1 MKFDGYTRISWRTAK
16 ALNIKG
22 NDLLI
27 YCLIESL
34 SRSKGGWMQFDY
46 KRMAEI
52 YNITERCAINSVQHL
67 LNKNLIEKRIG
78 RGVNANQYR
87 PTVCGEK
94 SSPQS
99 EDGVGKKFSSSGEEN
114 SERSRKKFTNST
126 EESSP
131 KNKVTEFKSN
141 NNINKNGFYRL

>member
-1 MKFDGYTRISWRTAK
+1 MKIEGYTRINWRTAK
-16 ALNIKG
+16 ALDIKA

-27 YCLIESL
+27 YSLIESL
-34 SRSKGGWMQFDY
+34 SRSKGGWMHFDY

-67 LNKNLIEKRIG
+67 LDMNLIEKKIG

-87 PTVCGEK
+87 TVACSEK
-94 SSPQS
+94 SSLQG
-99 EDGVGKKFSSSGEEN
+99 EKADGKKFSASGEQSSGL
-114 SERSRKKFTNST
+114 SRKNFTTST

-141 NNINKNGFYRL
+141 NNINTNGFYRL